1 MCFLYLV
8 SKEGKAS
15 TQNVITKTVCKAN
28 TWPQKDK
35 KTKKKKMPKA
45 RIILHSMDW
54 EVHGINDWFHG
65 NLSLTFRGAFMR
77 LRTWSTVT
85 VVFSLCLLTRKSHTR
100 SLQVKQ
106 NTFPISLSHGDLL
119 QTNCFYYPFMLFQ
132 IEFHLEIVITTFVIS
147 D

>member
-1 MCFLYLV
+1 M
-8 SKEGKAS
+8 SKA

-35 KTKKKKMPKA
+35 KKKSYDHFT
-45 RIILHSMDW
+45 LHGLRSTWDKW
-54 EVHGINDWFHG
+54 LIPWQPFINFQR
-65 NLSLTFRGAFMR
+65 SLYEI
-77 LRTWSTVT
+77 RTWSTVT
-85 VVFSLCLLTRKSHTR
+85 VVFILCLLTRKSHTR

-132 IEFHLEIVITTFVIS
+132 TEFHLEILITTFIIG